1 MKVTAL
7 IPAYNEAER
16 IGETIEAV
24 AKIEGVGRIVVIN
37 DGSTD
42 ATAQIAL
49 NYPVELIN
57 LPDNRG
63 KGEAL
68 NAGWQAYP
76 ADIYLLVDADLRS
89 SAVHVRSLLE
99 PLLDNQADMSTAA
112 VGKEQSDSGAGM
124 GFGIAKAVAGWGI
137 KCLTGR
143 EMRSPL
149 SGQRAVRH
157 RVLADCGGFASG
169 FGVEAALTISALRK
183 GYRVVEI
190 DLPITHRASGRN
202 WAGFCHRGRQLWQIG
217 RVLIRAWRH
226 R

>member
-68 NAGWQAYP
+68 NADHRPVATFGS
-76 ADIYLLVDADLRS
+76 VDL
-89 SAVHVRSLLE
+89 
-99 PLLDNQADMSTAA
+99 LLDLVLHRRDLAWSAD
-112 VGKEQSDSGAGM
+112 DLHAG
-124 GFGIAKAVAGWGI
+124 G
-137 KCLTGR
+137 
-143 EMRSPL
+143 S
-149 SGQRAVRH
+149 
-157 RVLADCGGFASG
+157 
-169 FGVEAALTISALRK
+169 
-183 GYRVVEI
+183 VVDE
-190 DLPITHRASGRN
+190 T
-202 WAGFCHRGRQLWQIG
+202 
-217 RVLIRAWRH
+217 V
-226 R
+226 